1 MPTEENSST
10 ALSIVTQAMKLP
22 GVKVNREAFLLETL
36 KIERSKLDLL
46 IEKGPIESGL
56 FTPEE
61 IKKIAKKLCNKRTL
75 ASSATSFAAGLPGG
89 FAMAATIPADVLQ
102 FWGFNLRIAQE
113 VAYLYGIKDFWDGD
127 ELNEVSVQAEMFL
140 FLGTMLG
147 VGGAASATRYITI
160 ALARNIATN
169 LPKQALTKTAW
180 YPIMKSLAAYV
191 GIKLTKDTAAKGIS
205 KVVPVLGGI
214 FSGGITYYTMG
225 KMTDRLCEAF
235 DKGVEYT
242 SEEQAEDIE
251 DIKKE
256 MPEVYDAIFR
266 EVDNS

>member
-1 MPTEENSST
+1 M
-10 ALSIVTQAMKLP
+10 
-22 GVKVNREAFLLETL
+22 
-36 KIERSKLDLL
+36 
-46 IEKGPIESGL
+46 
-56 FTPEE
+56 
-61 IKKIAKKLCNKRTL
+61 
-75 ASSATSFAAGLPGG
+75 
-89 FAMAATIPADVLQ
+89 
-102 FWGFNLRIAQE
+102 
-113 VAYLYGIKDFWDGD
+113 AYLYGIKDFWDGD